1 MWLKCYKSP
10 DSRVQKSPPC
20 LGSIPSAQQQGQAPL
35 ASLSMVLWTPRGQP
49 GSVAPCWRALRPW
62 GPRSREGLLACSLG
76 KGSFLGGLPL
86 KHHSG
91 PWPQWPEHPTL
102 GEVAIGLSGGFLKL
116 PAVTTPVRLSKSHGE
131 LSSLLQVPGVVWEL
145 LEPLLCLGMVL
156 LWWYCSYHRMI
167 NGGKGLWRSAGPTPS
182 QSRASFGLVW

>member
-1 MWLKCYKSP
+1 MLQEPWQQSP
-10 DSRVQKSPPC
+10 EVSPLPREHPQCPAAGSGSSCFSLHGAVDPQESARC
-20 LGSIPSAQQQGQAPL
+20 L
-35 ASLSMVLWTPRGQP
+35 
-49 GSVAPCWRALRPW
+49 APCCRALRPW
-62 GPRSREGLLACSLG
+62 GAKEQACSLG
-76 KGSFLGGLPL
+76 KGSFLGGLYL

-91 PWPQWPEHPTL
+91 PWPQWPEHPAL

-116 PAVTTPVRLSKSHGE
+116 PAVTTPVRLSKSYGE
-131 LSSLLQVPGVVWEL
+131 LSSLLQVPGVAWKL

-167 NGGKGLWRSAGPTPS
+167 NGGKSLWRSSGPTPS